1 MAIKMRRLCDL
12 WTAISHTSPSIKWHL
27 VVAQYPQI
35 GDYYSCWSTNWE
47 TKLKRQREKSEF
59 LFLFIG
65 DSVCDDDNWRL
76 WSRLIPFDW
85 ITQIATH
92 SLPNW
97 IEKWFCR
104 CRKKSWS
111 IYTFFCMKII
121 SSNSRKAPY
130 TYLSEGNTAMLIAQR
145 LNSECD

>member
-27 VVAQYPQI
+27 AVAQCPHTNR
-35 GDYYSCWSTNWE
+35 CWLSTDWE
-47 TKLKRQREKSEF
+47 TIYRDNAKRVNFFFCS
-59 LFLFIG
+59 LSIPYWLTT
-65 DSVCDDDNWRL
+65 DDWRL

-104 CRKKSWS
+104 AVAQQAEAN
-111 IYTFFCMKII
+111 IFCMKII
-121 SSNSRKAPY
+121 MSSDWKKAH
-130 TYLSEGNTAMLIAQR
+130 TSCQGNAAMLIALR
-145 LNSECD
+145 LRSECD